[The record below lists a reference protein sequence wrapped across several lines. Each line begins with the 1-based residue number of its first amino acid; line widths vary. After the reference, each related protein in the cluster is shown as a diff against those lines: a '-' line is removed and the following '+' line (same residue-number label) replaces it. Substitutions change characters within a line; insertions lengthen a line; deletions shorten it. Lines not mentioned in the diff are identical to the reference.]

1 MALYRC
7 FALIF
12 FCLLINFPAASFA
25 RDTPLPAAQAF
36 GFKSTVNS
44 EGVTLLFDIQKGYHL
59 YLERLKFQP
68 GSNAVTL
75 DAIDLPEGERVN
87 DPSLGNTRIARG
99 HQEIKIRFLALP
111 AAPEVG
117 TLKVTYQG
125 CQDEGSCYPPQH
137 ETLSLE
143 GVGVSSAPPRPLS
156 ECDARGIPEDTGAR
170 SKQCQIVDALKA
182 ESFLSTGLSFLGM
195 GILLA
200 FTPCIFPMIPILS
213 GLIAGQGSRI
223 DSRRA
228 FTLSLA
234 YVLASALAYTL
245 FGILAGLFGHN
256 LQATLQNP
264 TVIALFSGFFV
275 VLALSMFG
283 AFTLQV
289 PSSLQNHL
297 TALSNR
303 QQQGTLWGSATMG
316 FLSALIVGPCVA
328 APLAG
333 ALIYI
338 GETGDA
344 IFGGFALF
352 CLGIGMGL
360 PLLVIGTSAGTLLPK
375 AGTWMEAI
383 KSLFGFGLLG
393 IALWLLDRILPS
405 DLMLFLW
412 GGLLILAAMALGAL
426 EALPSSSGL
435 LARFGKGT
443 GVILLA
449 YGILLLIGAASNG
462 ADPFHPLEKLSIGP
476 REAKVASDHQLAFI
490 PIHTI
495 DELDEQLQN
504 AARLDQSVMLDF
516 YADWCT
522 ACQEMEEITFQDP
535 VVQKTLSHVI
545 LLKAD
550 VTQQTDEDR
559 SLQKRFGLI
568 GPPATLFF
576 RNGNQEVTQRRIVG
590 FMEPS
595 NFNDHVIA
603 SIGPV
608 ARSITP

>member
-535 VVQKTLSHVI
+535 VVQNTLSHVI

-595 NFNDHVIA
+595 NFNNHVIA

>member
-75 DAIDLPEGERVN
+75 DVIDLPEGERVN

-595 NFNDHVIA
+595 NFNNHVIA

-608 ARSITP
+608 AR

>member
-516 YADWCT
+516 YADWCA

>member
-490 PIHTI
+490 PIQTI